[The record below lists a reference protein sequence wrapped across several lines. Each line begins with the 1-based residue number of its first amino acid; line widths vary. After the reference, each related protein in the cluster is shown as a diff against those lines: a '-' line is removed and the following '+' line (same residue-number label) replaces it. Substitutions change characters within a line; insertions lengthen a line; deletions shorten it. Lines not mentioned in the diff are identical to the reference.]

1 MSSRRSPCPCSVS
14 SRSCAGS
21 DEVELS
27 LGKGKGDL
35 GAGII
40 SITCL
45 RLRTPGTLCTQ
56 RGESAHFSPRSS
68 KRAEGIS
75 REVCRW
81 IPGWAANVGGWLKGG
96 NTAWLPKPHALTET
110 SWRLEISQ
118 ALSILQTLHLIKKKT
133 PNPQTKSQSI
143 WSKALSQG
151 GVPRSWRSQPQV
163 LGCCGGN
170 AVASGSR
177 SISLVPRI
185 RPLYMFSCGC
195 GQTRS

>member
-27 LGKGKGDL
+27 FGKGKGDL

-56 RGESAHFSPRSS
+56 RGESAHFSPRLS

-81 IPGWAANVGGWLKGG
+81 IPGWTANVGGWLKGG

-118 ALSILQTLHLIKKKT
+118 ALSILQSLHLIKKKKNQ
-133 PNPQTKSQSI
+133 PSDKKPEHLVKSSFTRRGSSVLAVPAPGPGMLRRERGRIGLPLHLSRAPHQ
-143 WSKALSQG
+143 AL
-151 GVPRSWRSQPQV
+151 VCV
-163 LGCCGGN
+163 
-170 AVASGSR
+170 
-177 SISLVPRI
+177 
-185 RPLYMFSCGC
+185 
-195 GQTRS
+195 